1 MLSCSRKTIQAMEQL
16 LLKELRE
23 EDFGHEL
30 QQMFLLFSGDL
41 DKFKWQIQ
49 LKTLIRISDEK
60 QVGIKDAIKIVWS
73 LYASQKLL
81 VFEMLKL
88 IKLILTVP
96 ATNGVSE
103 ISCLTLRRLKTY
115 LRSSMTQER
124 LNSSLILA
132 TWILF

>member
-1 MLSCSRKTIQAMEQL
+1 MEQL

-60 QVGIKDAIKIVWS
+60 QVGIKDAIKTVWS

-103 ISCLTLRRLKTY
+103 RSCLTLRRLKTY